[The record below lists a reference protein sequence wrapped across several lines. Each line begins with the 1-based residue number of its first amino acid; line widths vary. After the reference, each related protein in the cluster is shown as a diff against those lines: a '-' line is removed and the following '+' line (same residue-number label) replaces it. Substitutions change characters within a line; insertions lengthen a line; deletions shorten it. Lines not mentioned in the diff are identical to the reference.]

1 MSSPELPPFED
12 PEARSTDTADEPAA
26 EIALSGGVSGL
37 DSGRCLIEDNGNETF
52 GEDTADEAD
61 DDRAAESDGTN
72 GRADKVETDPYQQQY
87 EKEKERL
94 ERLVDVKRREIET
107 DKLRAERNEATYL
120 ERRGEP
126 APPGAFRGTVVAR
139 ERALMMTERELE
151 FLRPSSDED
160 VAYRTRVY
168 DELPRAVR
176 DHTPEGLPLRFHGS
190 HIYTSRDILEAGGI
204 SSSADRIGIDT
215 SWDTAG
221 HISVTV
227 PDDISHTVHDFTDL
241 NAINYCTPA
250 GCIFVMLPADQEDAE
265 LGASQAMANIDF
277 SEDPNRLCGIMTS
290 PENIAR
296 VREWASEAGIDPA
309 KVSEF
314 FAFAEGLGRL
324 GEGSVA
330 GEKRLEDVVA
340 TEHAGK

>member
-1 MSSPELPPFED
+1 MSSPELAPFED
-12 PEARSTDTADEPAA
+12 PEARITQAPDEPSP
-26 EIALSGGVSGL
+26 EVVLSAGVSGL
-37 DSGRCLIEDNGNETF
+37 ASGRCLVEDSGDETF

-61 DDRAAESDGTN
+61 DGRRAEGDETN
-72 GRADKVETDPYQQQY
+72 GRVDKVETDPYQQQY

-94 ERLVDVKRREIET
+94 ERLVDIKRREIET

-126 APPGAFRGTVVAR
+126 APPGVFRGTVVAR
-139 ERALMMTERELE
+139 ERALMMAERELE

-160 VAYRTRVY
+160 VAYRIRVY
-168 DELPRAVR
+168 DELPGAVR
-176 DHTPEGLPLRFHGS
+176 AHAPEGLPLRFHGS

-221 HISVTV
+221 HISVTI

-241 NAINYCTPA
+241 NTTNYCTPA

-265 LGASQAMANIDF
+265 RGASQAMANIDF
-277 SEDPNRLCGIMTS
+277 SEDPSRLCGIMTS
-290 PENIAR
+290 PENIVQ

-314 FAFAEGLGRL
+314 FEFVEGLGRL
-324 GEGSVA
+324 GERA
-330 GEKRLEDVVA
+330 LPR
-340 TEHAGK
+340 